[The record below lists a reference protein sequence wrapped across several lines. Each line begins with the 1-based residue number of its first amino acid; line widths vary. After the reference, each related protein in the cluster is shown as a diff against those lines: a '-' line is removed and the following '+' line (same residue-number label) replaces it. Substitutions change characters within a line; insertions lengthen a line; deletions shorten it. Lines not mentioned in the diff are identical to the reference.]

1 VNSLESA
8 VAEFNDAFRHQTS
21 AAQILL
27 PVEAETLEAMA
38 VVSELR
44 GRTDIAIRLRIA
56 AYESGPPADEDIYST
71 LLAGRIL
78 K

>member
-1 VNSLESA
+1 MNALELA

-38 VVSELR
+38 VVAELR

-56 AYESGPPADEDIYST
+56 AYGEGPAADVDFYRDLMEGR
-71 LLAGRIL
+71 LL